1 MRVAAVLMEILRK
14 SGVRHLFGN
23 PGTTE
28 LTFLD
33 ALPDSGL
40 EYVVALQEASAVA
53 AAEGYAQASGQVG
66 VVNVHVTP
74 GVANGLSI
82 LHNAARS
89 KTPLLLTAGQQDTRF
104 LMHEPILSGD
114 LVQLT
119 EQFTKWSYEVRRA
132 DEAPSALRRAL
143 KLASTPPTGPVFL
156 SLPMDLMAEAVEDTG
171 AAAPILAGRTRPDGA
186 ALDQAAEILAAART
200 PVVIAGDGVARAGAL
215 AELVALAELI
225 GARVH
230 GEPIFRRTSFPGDH
244 PLWRGGLFPSPPAI
258 RKSLDGADA
267 LLILGATVFTWF
279 LHTPGD
285 PFPRGLPVV
294 QIDDDARE
302 IGRSHA
308 VTLGIVA
315 DPRTALGELTAAV
328 KARQTAAARAAAAAR
343 GREIGGARAEQTAR
357 VRAAADAERDRVPIS
372 PAHLMRTL
380 AAVAPRD
387 VVVVDE
393 SATSLPY
400 VLRYLPFATPGSF
413 FGSKTGTLG
422 WAMGAAL
429 GVQLA
434 SPGRTV
440 VATIGDGSV
449 MYSPQALWTAARYRL
464 PVTYVVPNNAS
475 YAILKAGML
484 TLGLDSAKREI
495 YPGMDLVGPE
505 IDYVSLARSLGV
517 KAERVEKP
525 DVLGDVLRACLAH
538 PGPALVDVAIDRGF
552 SGLGGPDVA
561 PRTPQ
566 RSEAP
571 RHGRGAP
578 R

>member
-1 MRVAAVLMEILRK
+1 MTARVAGVLMEILRA

-33 ALPDSGL
+33 ALPDSGI
-40 EYVVALQEASAVA
+40 EYVVALQEATAVA
-53 AAEGYAQASGQVG
+53 AADGYAQASGQAG
-66 VVNVHVTP
+66 VVNVHVAP

-89 KTPLLLTAGQQDTRF
+89 KSPVVLTAGQQDTRF
-104 LMHEPILSGD
+104 LMHDPILSGD

-132 DEAPSALRRAL
+132 DEAPAALRRAL
-143 KLASTPPTGPVFL
+143 KLALTPPTGPVFL
-156 SLPMDLMAEAVEDTG
+156 SLPMDLMTEAVEDTSE
-171 AAAPILAGRTRPDGA
+171 AAPA
-186 ALDQAAEILAAART
+186 LAARGRPEADALERAASLLVGARA
-200 PVVIAGDGVARAGAL
+200 PVIIAGDGVGRTGAL
-215 AELVALAELI
+215 AELVALAEML

-230 GEPIFRRTSFPGDH
+230 GEPIFRRVNFPGDH
-244 PLWRGGLFPSPPAI
+244 PLWRGGLYPAPAGV
-258 RKSLDGADA
+258 RKALDGADA
-267 LLILGATVFTWF
+267 LLIVGATVFTWF
-279 LHTPGD
+279 LHSPGE

-302 IGRSHA
+302 IGRSHP

-315 DPRTALGELTAAV
+315 DPRTALGELGAAIGRRLTPA
-328 KARQTAAARAAAAAR
+328 ARAVAAARTRELGR
-343 GREIGGARAEQTAR
+343 GRAEQAAG
-357 VRAAADAERDRVPIS
+357 VGGAADAEGDRMPIS
-372 PAHLMRTL
+372 QAFLMRTL
-380 AAVAPRD
+380 AAVTPRD

-393 SATSLPY
+393 SATSLPH
-400 VLRYLPFATPGSF
+400 VLRHLPLAAPGSF

-422 WAMGAAL
+422 WGMGAAL

-449 MYSPQALWTAARYRL
+449 MYAPQALWTAAHYRL

-484 TLGLDSAKREI
+484 TLGLESAKREI
-495 YPGMDLVGPE
+495 YPGMDLLDPA
-505 IDYVSLARSLGV
+505 IDYVGLARALGV
-517 KAERVEKP
+517 RAERVEKP
-525 DVLGDVLRACLAH
+525 DELADVLRACIAH
-538 PGPALVDVAIDRGF
+538 PGPALVDVVIDRGF
-552 SGLGGPDVA
+552 
-561 PRTPQ
+561 
-566 RSEAP
+566 RSM
-571 RHGRGAP
+571 R
-578 R
+578 

>member
-1 MRVAAVLMEILRK
+1 MRAAAVLMEILRR

-40 EYVVALQEASAVA
+40 EYVVALQEATAVA
-53 AAEGYAQASGQVG
+53 AADGYAQASGQVG
-66 VVNVHVTP
+66 VVNVHVAP

-82 LHNAARS
+82 LHNAARAKS
-89 KTPLLLTAGQQDTRF
+89 PLLVTAGQQDTRF

-132 DEAPSALRRAL
+132 DEAPAALRRAL
-143 KLASTPPTGPVFL
+143 KLALTPPTGPVFL
-156 SLPMDLMAEAVEDTG
+156 SLPMDLMAETVDDSG
-171 AAAPILAGRTRPDGA
+171 DAAPVLAARTRPEAAALHRAVDILGA
-186 ALDQAAEILAAART
+186 AKAPL
-200 PVVIAGDGVARAGAL
+200 VIAGDGVARAGAV
-215 AELVALAELI
+215 AELVRLAELI

-230 GEPIFRRTSFPGDH
+230 GEPIFRRASFPGDH
-244 PLWRGGLFPSPPAI
+244 PLWRGGLFPAPPAI
-258 RKSLDGADA
+258 RKALDGCDA
-267 LLILGATVFTWF
+267 LLIVGASVFTW
-279 LHTPGD
+279 LLYSPGE

-294 QIDDDARE
+294 QIDDDPRE

-308 VTLGIVA
+308 PTLGIVA
-315 DPRTALGELTAAV
+315 DPLTALGELSEILA
-328 KARQTAAARAAAAAR
+328 ARQSPAEREAAGARAR
-343 GREIGGARAEQTAR
+343 DIGKARAEQIAR
-357 VRAAADAERDRVPIS
+357 VNAAAEAERDRAPIS

-413 FGSKTGTLG
+413 FSGKTGTLG

-449 MYSPQALWTAARYRL
+449 MYAPQALWTAAKYGL
-464 PVTYVVPNNAS
+464 PVKYVVTNNAS
-475 YAILKAGML
+475 YAILKSGML

-495 YPGMDLVGPE
+495 YPGMDLVDPE
-505 IDYVSLARSLGV
+505 IDYVGLARALGV
-517 KAERVEKP
+517 RAERVDKP
-525 DVLGDVLRACLAH
+525 DVLADVLRACLAH
-538 PGPALVDVAIDRGF
+538 PGPALVDVAIDRSF
-552 SGLGGPDVA
+552 RA
-561 PRTPQ
+561 M
-566 RSEAP
+566 
-571 RHGRGAP
+571 
-578 R
+578 